1 MTVFIFVEIVVE
13 VVFHHVVVVVVVVEI
28 EAVFVVGADVVVTI
42 IVAKVGLLSR
52 NYDVM
57 ISRVAVHDGVATVLV
72 VGGGDGCC
80 ARCWRFVAGR
90 YDNRNAVSAER
101 GVHLKIVAG
110 DPVKNAV
117 VVVLAFAARLVGSKS
132 YVVVVITIIIV
143 VVVVIVVVTIIIIIV
158 VVVFII
164 IVVVVFITI
173 VVVVVVVVVV
183 VAYDMVL
190 FLAIQTVAVACV
202 TDGAF

>member
-13 VVFHHVVVVVVVVEI
+13 VVFRHVVVVVVEI

-72 VGGGDGCC
+72 VGGGGGCC

-110 DPVKNAV
+110 DPVENAV
-117 VVVLAFAARLVGSKS
+117 VVVLAFAARLVGPKS
-132 YVVVVITIIIV
+132 YVVVVVIIIIV

-173 VVVVVVVVVV
+173 IVVVVV